1 MQLDL
6 SGKRAVVVGG
16 SKGLGLGTVA
26 ALAARGCR
34 VAALARSTGALTELQ
49 QRHPEHITF
58 IAVDIADPA
67 SVRSA
72 FAAVAEQL
80 GGIDYLV
87 LNAALTAPRRLSQ
100 MSDEDVRS
108 NLDVNMAGPIYCLRD
123 AAPLM
128 EGGVVVYISSES
140 VNYPFPMLS
149 MYAAVK
155 AGMESFIKGLR
166 GELYRERKIHLVT
179 FRAGSMGGTAF
190 SESWSEEVRAEF
202 YRVAQEAGY
211 IGKSGTPMQTA
222 DVAEGIVY
230 VLATPPA
237 ANIDLI
243 EFRSADSH

>member
-16 SKGLGLGTVA
+16 SKGLGLDTVA

-34 VAALARSTGALTELQ
+34 VAALARSAGALAGLQ
-49 QRHPEHITF
+49 QRHPERITF
-58 IAVDIADPA
+58 IATDIADPA
-67 SVRSA
+67 SVRRA
-72 FAAVAEQL
+72 FATVAEQL

-87 LNAALTAPRRLSQ
+87 LNAALTAPRRLAQ
-100 MSDEDVRS
+100 MTDDDVRS

-128 EGGVVVYISSES
+128 QGGVVVYISSES

-149 MYAAVK
+149 LYAAVK
-155 AGMESFIKGLR
+155 AGMESFMKGLR

-179 FRAGSMGGTAF
+179 FRAGSMEGTSF
-190 SESWSEEVRAEF
+190 SASWGEEVRAEF
-202 YRVAQEAGY
+202 FKVAQEGGY
-211 IGKSGTPMQTA
+211 IGKSGTAMKTA
-222 DVAEGIVY
+222 AVAEGIVY
-230 VLATPPA
+230 ALTTPPA